1 MEETLGGRGG
11 GERAGRGDR
20 EQPEGERDGQTDRPQ
35 VLFSDNRLQVDLTSI
50 LSHHFSLQ

>member
-1 MEETLGGRGG
+1 MEETLGGGG